1 MSSHVRC
8 NLIIDYGICCCEKP
22 MLWHYPKE
30 SKVEDFLDETMSR
43 KISRSGKSLG
53 MTLWGVC
60 AIFLGS
66 LASSLFISF
75 SGTTFPGNAGID
87 RWTK

>member
-8 NLIIDYGICCCEKP
+8 NLIIDYGICWCEKP
-22 MLWHYPKE
+22 MLWHYLKE

-43 KISRSGKSLG
+43 KMSRSGKSLG

-60 AIFLGS
+60 AVGFSFLS
-66 LASSLFISF
+66 QEQHF
-75 SGTTFPGNAGID
+75 SGAQG
-87 RWTK
+87 